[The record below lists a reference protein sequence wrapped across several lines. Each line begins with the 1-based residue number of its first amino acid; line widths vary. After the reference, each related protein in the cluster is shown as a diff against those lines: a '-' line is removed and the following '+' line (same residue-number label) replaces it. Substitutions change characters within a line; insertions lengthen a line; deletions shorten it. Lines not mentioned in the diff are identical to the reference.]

1 MAIYTTKRLAAVMG
15 VTPGTV
21 LDLGR
26 RLCWPHKN
34 NLYGA
39 GITWNVTDEQ
49 ITEYFELKLRSCLT
63 KEQREQRALD
73 MFGRWDTAFFGK
85 TFPRNV
91 AEIDLGKWR
100 IAYVNETKDEVID
113 DSPKVAVIKSL
124 DRPAPPCKKDNC
136 ENPRLRNSYGNF
148 YAYCRAHHNE
158 MQRAAGRKHRLKKKA
173 QLLAEKINALNC
185 KKELT
190 RNSASV

>member
-1 MAIYTTKRLAAVMG
+1 MTNYTTKALAVKMG
-15 VTPGTV
+15 VTTGTV
-21 LDLGR
+21 IDWGR
-26 RLCWPHKN
+26 RLYWKHRESPYN
-34 NLYGA
+34 GSLL
-39 GITWNVTDEQ
+39 WEVTEEEIQ
-49 ITEYFELKLRSCLT
+49 EYFELKLRSCLT
-63 KEQREQRALD
+63 KEQREQRALS
-73 MFGRWDTAFFGK
+73 MFDLWDTAFFGK
-85 TFPRNV
+85 TFPHN
-91 AEIDLGKWR
+91 ATEIDLSKWR

-124 DRPAPPCKKDNC
+124 DRQAPPCKKDNC

-173 QLLAEKINALNC
+173 QLLAEKINALNY

>member
-1 MAIYTTKRLAAVMG
+1 MTNYTTKALAVKMG
-15 VTPGTV
+15 VTTGTV
-21 LDLGR
+21 IDWGR
-26 RLCWPHKN
+26 RLYWKHRESPYN
-34 NLYGA
+34 GSLL
-39 GITWNVTDEQ
+39 WEVTEEEIQ
-49 ITEYFELKLRSCLT
+49 EYFEMKLRSCLT

-73 MFGRWDTAFFGK
+73 MFDRWDTAFFGK

-113 DSPKVAVIKSL
+113 DAPKVAVIKSL

-136 ENPRLRNSYGNF
+136 ENTRLRNSYGNF
-148 YAYCRAHHNE
+148 YAYCRGHHNE

-173 QLLAEKINALNC
+173 QKIAQQIAALNC

-190 RNSASV
+190 SNFLPV